1 MGRKLDLGLRES
13 ILTLVSLK
21 YSSRK
26 IVEALK
32 VRNIVVSQKAVS
44 NLIRKNINKEAG
56 SDTAPSLVKPRGSPK
71 LRTPGLVAAIEKDL
85 SGPNPLTRSALSLKY
100 GVSATTI
107 ARVISQDLEGKV
119 RKKCRVHA
127 LSNKQAKQRLDRGPR
142 FLRYINGRK
151 WKNVIT
157 IDEAWVYLTD
167 VNGIRKIYY
176 EFRGERSP
184 ESWTKFWKESHPKGV
199 MFVAGVCSR
208 GKTAIRFVKPGAKIN
223 SEYYIQHVLK
233 PLFKNDIR
241 KLFPGELINKVV
253 FHHDSAP
260 AHSSGIT
267 QEWLRNS
274 GIKFIP
280 KEHWMGNS
288 PDLAPMDFCVNGLF
302 KWKLFDHA
310 ATTVAGLKQVMRKV
324 WSNLDQ
330 SKINNALRSWPK
342 RVKLMIER
350 QGLQI
355 EHVLKN
361 SK

>member
-1 MGRKLDLGLRES
+1 
-13 ILTLVSLK
+13 
-21 YSSRK
+21 
-26 IVEALK
+26 
-32 VRNIVVSQKAVS
+32 
-44 NLIRKNINKEAG
+44 
-56 SDTAPSLVKPRGSPK
+56 
-71 LRTPGLVAAIEKDL
+71 
-85 SGPNPLTRSALSLKY
+85 
-100 GVSATTI
+100 
-107 ARVISQDLEGKV
+107 
-119 RKKCRVHA
+119 
-127 LSNKQAKQRLDRGPR
+127 
-142 FLRYINGRK
+142 
-151 WKNVIT
+151 
-157 IDEAWVYLTD
+157 
-167 VNGIRKIYY
+167 
-176 EFRGERSP
+176 
-184 ESWTKFWKESHPKGV
+184 
-199 MFVAGVCSR
+199 MFVAGVCSC

-280 KEHWMGNS
+280 KEHWIGNS

-330 SKINNALRSWPK
+330 SKIKNALRSWPK

-350 QGLQI
+350 QGLQM